1 MTRFA
6 AFLAASLF
14 LALGLVSPAMA
25 LTSDWQDREQASAR
39 IIASNRS
46 LDQKTIIGLQFR
58 LQPHWHIYWRSP
70 GDAGLPPQIDWTA
83 SENLASAELQYP
95 VPKLESMQGLNTYG
109 YSDEV
114 VFPLTVVKKE
124 VTAPLK
130 LAAKMNVLICSDI
143 CVPVA
148 FDIAL
153 NVPAGFETADEEAAL
168 LDRYSAR
175 VPSIDNGQGFSL
187 VGAALGVAPAGSPE
201 GSRSVSVTFNG
212 VQPMVDAEIIAEVG
226 DGSTLAISNTTLA
239 GNVATA
245 QVVDDE
251 ALKASAGKELI
262 FTLIDKTN
270 NQAVEK
276 KLLLS
281 TDGTLVPGEAVTSV
295 VPETT
300 APMPPPGSLGFMIV
314 FALLGGL
321 ILNLMPC
328 VLPVLA
334 LKSLSFVSHG
344 GGTPSGV
351 RLSFLS
357 TSLGIIFSFLVM
369 AAAII
374 GLKEAG
380 MSVGWGVQFQHP
392 AFLIGLIVVLL
403 AFAANL
409 WGFFEIPLPRFLA
422 DRLTWTQG
430 HGNLVKDFF
439 SGAFATLLATPCTAP
454 FLGTAIGFALAGG
467 PVEILAIFV
476 SLGIGLAAP
485 FILIALV
492 PKIATWLPKPGNW
505 MNVVRKVLAVAL
517 LATAGWL
524 VYVLLVQT
532 NAAPNKDAAWADFDR
547 SRIAS
552 EVAQGKVVFVDVTAE
567 WCLTCKANKKF
578 VLDRDDVKPLL
589 QRDNIVLMRAD
600 WTKPDETIAAYL
612 KEYGR
617 FGIPFNIIYSQA
629 QPQGYVL
636 PELLTK
642 EAVLDGLSQAEGK

>member
-1 MTRFA
+1 MTRLA

-14 LALGLVSPAMA
+14 LVFGLVSPAMA

-39 IIASNRS
+39 LIASNRTP
-46 LDQKTIIGLQFR
+46 DQKTIIGLQFR

-70 GDAGLPPQIDWTA
+70 GDAGLPPQVDWAA

-95 VPKLESMQGLNTYG
+95 APKLESMQGLNTYG

-114 VFPLTVVKKE
+114 VFPLTVVRKDA
-124 VTAPLK
+124 TAPLK
-130 LAAKMNVLICSDI
+130 LAAKMNVLVCADI

-148 FDIAL
+148 FDVAL

-168 LDRYSAR
+168 LDRYSAL
-175 VPSIDNGQGFSL
+175 VPGIDNGQGFSL
-187 VGAALGVAPAGSPE
+187 IGAALGMASPGSPE
-201 GSRSVSVTFNG
+201 GQRSISLTFNG
-212 VQPMVDAEIIAEVG
+212 VQPIADAEIIAEVG
-226 DGSTLAISNTTLA
+226 DGSTLAISNTMLA

-251 ALKASAGKELI
+251 VLKAAAGKELI
-262 FTLIDKTN
+262 FTLVDKTN

-281 TDGTLVPGEAVTSV
+281 TDGTLVPGEAVTIAA
-295 VPETT
+295 PEAT

-351 RLSFLS
+351 RLSFLA

-492 PKIATWLPKPGNW
+492 PKLATMLPKPGNW

-517 LATAGWL
+517 LATAAWL
-524 VYVLLVQT
+524 IYVLLVQT
-532 NAAPNKDAAWADFDR
+532 NAAPNKDVAWADFDR

-552 EVAQGKVVFVDVTAE
+552 EVAQGKIVFVDVTAE

-617 FGIPFNIIYSQA
+617 FGIPFNIIYSA
-629 QPQGYVL
+629 SQPQGYVL
-636 PELLTK
+636 PELLSK